1 MIPMVMKNLCVPALC
16 LALLPGLFTDALG
29 QGVQP
34 VSSKN
39 TRYQLEREVIT
50 RWGKFN
56 PKWYFILFH
65 NKYRKGP
72 DRRNMLQLAPALAF
86 VHQHREKAQAQEQAV
101 SQVYEQELAR
111 FADRS
116 LNKGYHLLYK
126 KKIDELNTALL
137 GMHAEAEQA
146 GVEAE
151 YTRAMQAERDRIN
164 ADIGIIL
171 EAYLDDAK
179 KGEQLRVY
187 IGELT
192 ALQHGFRRLIS
203 LFKTSQSL
211 ND

>member
-1 MIPMVMKNLCVPALC
+1 MKTLCVPALC
-16 LALLPGLFTDALG
+16 LALLPVLFTDALG

-34 VSSKN
+34 VNSKN
-39 TRYQLEREVIT
+39 TRYQLEREVVT

-72 DRRNMLQLAPALAF
+72 DRRNMLQLAPTMALLNQNR
-86 VHQHREKAQAQEQAV
+86 VKAQAQEEAV
-101 SQVYEQELAR
+101 SQVYEQEMFK

-137 GMHAEAEQA
+137 GMNAEAVQA
-146 GVEAE
+146 GVQAD
-151 YTRAMQAERDRIN
+151 YILAIHAERDRIN

-171 EAYLDDAK
+171 DAYLDDAK

-187 IGELT
+187 ISELT
-192 ALQHGFRRLIS
+192 ALRNDFRRLIS
-203 LFKTSQSL
+203 LFKTSQDL
-211 ND
+211 TD

>member
-1 MIPMVMKNLCVPALC
+1 MKTLCVPALC
-16 LALLPGLFTDALG
+16 LALLPVLFTDALG

-34 VSSKN
+34 VNSKN

-72 DRRNMLQLAPALAF
+72 DRRNMLQLAPTMALLNQNR
-86 VHQHREKAQAQEQAV
+86 VKAEAQEEAV
-101 SQVYEQELAR
+101 SQVFEQEMFK

-116 LNKGYHLLYK
+116 LNKGYHFLYK

-137 GMHAEAEQA
+137 GMNAEAVQA
-146 GVEAE
+146 GVQAD
-151 YTRAMQAERDRIN
+151 YILAIHAERDRIN
-164 ADIGIIL
+164 ADIKIIL
-171 EAYLDDAK
+171 DSYLDDAK

-192 ALQHGFRRLIS
+192 ALRNDFRRLIS
-203 LFKTSQSL
+203 LFKTSL
-211 ND
+211 NLTD

>member
-1 MIPMVMKNLCVPALC
+1 MKTLCVPALC
-16 LALLPGLFTDALG
+16 LALLPILFTDALG

-34 VSSKN
+34 VNSKN
-39 TRYQLEREVIT
+39 TRYQLEREVVT

-72 DRRNMLQLAPALAF
+72 DRRNMLQLAPTMALLNQNK
-86 VHQHREKAQAQEQAV
+86 VKAQAQEEAV
-101 SQVYEQELAR
+101 SQVYEQEMFK

-137 GMHAEAEQA
+137 GMNAEAVQA
-146 GVEAE
+146 GVQAD
-151 YTRAMQAERDRIN
+151 YILAIHAERDRIN

-171 EAYLDDAK
+171 DAYLDDAK

-192 ALQHGFRRLIS
+192 ALRNDFRRLIS

>member
-1 MIPMVMKNLCVPALC
+1 MNSIFVPTLC
-16 LALLPGLFTDALG
+16 LALLPILFTDALG

-34 VSSKN
+34 VNSKN
-39 TRYQLEREVIT
+39 TRYQLEREVVT

-72 DRRNMLQLAPALAF
+72 DRRNMLQLAPTMALLNQNK
-86 VHQHREKAQAQEQAV
+86 VKAQAQEEAV
-101 SQVYEQELAR
+101 SQVYEQEMFK

-126 KKIDELNTALL
+126 NRIDELNTALL
-137 GMHAEAEQA
+137 GMNAEAVQA
-146 GVEAE
+146 GVQAD
-151 YTRAMQAERDRIN
+151 YILAIHAERDRIN

-171 EAYLDDAK
+171 DAYLDDAK

-192 ALQHGFRRLIS
+192 ALRNDFRRLIS
-203 LFKTSQSL
+203 LFKTSQDL
-211 ND
+211 TD

>member
-1 MIPMVMKNLCVPALC
+1 MNSIFVPTLC
-16 LALLPGLFTDALG
+16 LALLPILFTDALG

-34 VSSKN
+34 VNSKN
-39 TRYQLEREVIT
+39 TRYQLEREVVT

-72 DRRNMLQLAPALAF
+72 DRRNMLQLAPTMALLNQNR
-86 VHQHREKAQAQEQAV
+86 VKAEAQEEAV
-101 SQVYEQELAR
+101 SQVYEQEMFK

-137 GMHAEAEQA
+137 GMNAEAVQA
-146 GVEAE
+146 GVQAD
-151 YTRAMQAERDRIN
+151 YILAIHAERDRIN
-164 ADIGIIL
+164 ADIGIL
-171 EAYLDDAK
+171 LDAYLDDAK

-192 ALQHGFRRLIS
+192 ALRNDFRRLIS
-203 LFKTSQSL
+203 LFKTSQDL
-211 ND
+211 TD

>member
-1 MIPMVMKNLCVPALC
+1 MNSIFVPALC
-16 LALLPGLFTDALG
+16 LALLPILFTDALG

-34 VSSKN
+34 VNSKN
-39 TRYQLEREVIT
+39 TRYQLEREVVT

-72 DRRNMLQLAPALAF
+72 DRRNMLQLAPTMALLSQNRVKALA
-86 VHQHREKAQAQEQAV
+86 QEEAV
-101 SQVYEQELAR
+101 SQVYEQEMFK

-137 GMHAEAEQA
+137 GMNAEAVQA
-146 GVEAE
+146 GVQAD
-151 YTRAMQAERDRIN
+151 YILAIHAERDRIN

-171 EAYLDDAK
+171 DAYLDDAK

-192 ALQHGFRRLIS
+192 ALRNDFRRLIS
-203 LFKTSQSL
+203 LFKTSQDL
-211 ND
+211 TD

>member
-1 MIPMVMKNLCVPALC
+1 MC
-16 LALLPGLFTDALG
+16 LALLPVLFTDALG

-34 VSSKN
+34 VNSKN
-39 TRYQLEREVIT
+39 TRYQLEREVVT

-72 DRRNMLQLAPALAF
+72 DRRNMLQLAPTMALLNQNR
-86 VHQHREKAQAQEQAV
+86 VKAQAQEEAV
-101 SQVYEQELAR
+101 SQVYEQEMFK

-137 GMHAEAEQA
+137 GMNAEAVQA
-146 GVEAE
+146 GVQAD
-151 YTRAMQAERDRIN
+151 YILAIHAERDRIN

-171 EAYLDDAK
+171 DAYLDDAK

-187 IGELT
+187 ISELT
-192 ALQHGFRRLIS
+192 ALRNDFRRLIS
-203 LFKTSQSL
+203 LFKTSQDL
-211 ND
+211 TD

>member
-1 MIPMVMKNLCVPALC
+1 MKTLCVPALC
-16 LALLPGLFTDALG
+16 LALLPVLFTDALG

-34 VSSKN
+34 VNSKN

-72 DRRNMLQLAPALAF
+72 DRRNMLQLAPTMALLSQNR
-86 VHQHREKAQAQEQAV
+86 VKAEAQEEAV
-101 SQVYEQELAR
+101 SQVYEQEMFK

-137 GMHAEAEQA
+137 GMNAEAVQA
-146 GVEAE
+146 GV
-151 YTRAMQAERDRIN
+151 QADYILAIHTERDRIN
-164 ADIGIIL
+164 ADIKIIL
-171 EAYLDDAK
+171 DSYLDDAK

-192 ALQHGFRRLIS
+192 ALRNDFRRLIS
-203 LFKTSQSL
+203 LFKTSQNL
-211 ND
+211 TD

>member
-1 MIPMVMKNLCVPALC
+1 MNSIFVPTLC
-16 LALLPGLFTDALG
+16 LALLPILFTDALG

-34 VSSKN
+34 VNSKN
-39 TRYQLEREVIT
+39 TRYQLEREVVT

-56 PKWYFILFH
+56 PKLYFILFH

-72 DRRNMLQLAPALAF
+72 DRRNMLQLAPTMALLS
-86 VHQHREKAQAQEQAV
+86 QNRMKAQAQEEAV
-101 SQVYEQELAR
+101 SQVYEQEMFK

-137 GMHAEAEQA
+137 GMNAEAVQA
-146 GVEAE
+146 GVQTDYILAIH
-151 YTRAMQAERDRIN
+151 AERDRIN

-171 EAYLDDAK
+171 DAYLDDAK

-192 ALQHGFRRLIS
+192 ALRNDFRRLIS
-203 LFKTSQSL
+203 LFKTSQDL
-211 ND
+211 TD

>member
-1 MIPMVMKNLCVPALC
+1 MNSIIVPTLC

-34 VSSKN
+34 VNSKN
-39 TRYQLEREVIT
+39 TRYQLEREVVT

-72 DRRNMLQLAPALAF
+72 DRRNMLQLAPTMALLNQNR
-86 VHQHREKAQAQEQAV
+86 VKAQAQEEAI
-101 SQVYEQELAR
+101 SQVYEQEMFK

-137 GMHAEAEQA
+137 GMNAEAVQA
-146 GVEAE
+146 GVQAD
-151 YTRAMQAERDRIN
+151 YILAIHAERDRIN
-164 ADIGIIL
+164 ADIEIIL
-171 EAYLDDAK
+171 DAYLDDAK

-192 ALQHGFRRLIS
+192 ALRNDFRRLIS
-203 LFKTSQSL
+203 LFKTSQDL
-211 ND
+211 TD

>member
-1 MIPMVMKNLCVPALC
+1 MKTLCVPALC
-16 LALLPGLFTDALG
+16 LALLPVLFTDALG

-34 VSSKN
+34 VNSKN
-39 TRYQLEREVIT
+39 TRYQLEREVVT

-72 DRRNMLQLAPALAF
+72 DRRNMLQLAPTMALLNQNK
-86 VHQHREKAQAQEQAV
+86 VKAQAQEEAV
-101 SQVYEQELAR
+101 SQVYEQEMFK

-137 GMHAEAEQA
+137 GMNAEAVQA
-146 GVEAE
+146 GVQAD
-151 YTRAMQAERDRIN
+151 YILAIHAERDRIN

-171 EAYLDDAK
+171 DAYLDDAK

-192 ALQHGFRRLIS
+192 ALRNYFRRLIS
-203 LFKTSQSL
+203 LFKTSQDL
-211 ND
+211 TD

>member
-1 MIPMVMKNLCVPALC
+1 MKTLCVPALC
-16 LALLPGLFTDALG
+16 LALFPVLFTDALG

-34 VSSKN
+34 VNSKN
-39 TRYQLEREVIT
+39 TRYQLEREVVT

-72 DRRNMLQLAPALAF
+72 DRRNMLQLAPTMALLSQNR
-86 VHQHREKAQAQEQAV
+86 VKAEAQEEAV
-101 SQVYEQELAR
+101 SQVYEQEMFK

-137 GMHAEAEQA
+137 GMNAEAVQA
-146 GVEAE
+146 GVQAD
-151 YTRAMQAERDRIN
+151 YILAIHAERDRIN

-171 EAYLDDAK
+171 DAYLDDAK

-192 ALQHGFRRLIS
+192 ALRNDFRRLIS
-203 LFKTSQSL
+203 LFKTSQDL
-211 ND
+211 TD

>member
-1 MIPMVMKNLCVPALC
+1 MC
-16 LALLPGLFTDALG
+16 LALLPVLFTDALG

-34 VSSKN
+34 VNSKN

-72 DRRNMLQLAPALAF
+72 DRRNMLQLAPTMALLSQNR
-86 VHQHREKAQAQEQAV
+86 VKAEAQEEAV
-101 SQVYEQELAR
+101 SQVYEQEMFK

-137 GMHAEAEQA
+137 GMNAEAVQA
-146 GVEAE
+146 GV
-151 YTRAMQAERDRIN
+151 QADYILAIHTERDRIN
-164 ADIGIIL
+164 ADIKIIL
-171 EAYLDDAK
+171 DSYLDDAK

-192 ALQHGFRRLIS
+192 ALRNDFRRLIS
-203 LFKTSQSL
+203 LFKTSQNL
-211 ND
+211 TD

>member
-1 MIPMVMKNLCVPALC
+1 MKTLCVPALC
-16 LALLPGLFTDALG
+16 LALLPVLFTDALG

-34 VSSKN
+34 VNSKN
-39 TRYQLEREVIT
+39 TRYQLEREVVT

-72 DRRNMLQLAPALAF
+72 DRRNMLQLAPTMALLSQNRVKALA
-86 VHQHREKAQAQEQAV
+86 QEEAV
-101 SQVYEQELAR
+101 SQVYEQEMFK

-126 KKIDELNTALL
+126 NRIDELNTALL
-137 GMHAEAEQA
+137 GMNAEAVQA
-146 GVEAE
+146 GVQAD
-151 YTRAMQAERDRIN
+151 YMLAIHAERDRIN

-171 EAYLDDAK
+171 DAYLDDAK

-192 ALQHGFRRLIS
+192 ALRNDFRRLIS
-203 LFKTSQSL
+203 LFKTSQDL
-211 ND
+211 TD

>member
-1 MIPMVMKNLCVPALC
+1 MKTLCVPALC
-16 LALLPGLFTDALG
+16 LALLSGLFTDALG

-34 VSSKN
+34 VNSKN
-39 TRYQLEREVIT
+39 TRYQLEREVVT
-50 RWGKFN
+50 HWGKFN

-72 DRRNMLQLAPALAF
+72 DKRNMLQLAPTMALLNQNR
-86 VHQHREKAQAQEQAV
+86 VKAEAQEEAV
-101 SQVYEQELAR
+101 SQVFEQEMFK

-137 GMHAEAEQA
+137 GMNAEAVQA
-146 GVEAE
+146 GVQSDYILAVH
-151 YTRAMQAERDRIN
+151 AERDRIN

-171 EAYLDDAK
+171 DSYLDDAT

-187 IGELT
+187 IEELT
-192 ALQHGFRRLIS
+192 VLRNDFRRLIS
-203 LFKTSQSL
+203 LFKTSQNL
-211 ND
+211 TD

>member
-1 MIPMVMKNLCVPALC
+1 MNSIFVPTLC
-16 LALLPGLFTDALG
+16 LALLPVLFTDALG

-72 DRRNMLQLAPALAF
+72 DRRNMLQLAPTMAL
-86 VHQHREKAQAQEQAV
+86 VSQNRVKAQAQEEAV
-101 SQVYEQELAR
+101 SQVYEQEMFK

-126 KKIDELNTALL
+126 KKIDELNTALWA
-137 GMHAEAEQA
+137 MNAEAVQA
-146 GVEAE
+146 GVQAA
-151 YTRAMQAERDRIN
+151 YILAIHAERDRIN
-164 ADIGIIL
+164 ADIGIVL
-171 EAYLDDAK
+171 DAYLDDAK

-187 IGELT
+187 ISELT
-192 ALQHGFRRLIS
+192 ALQNDYRRLIS
-203 LFKTSQSL
+203 LFKTSQDL
-211 ND
+211 TD

>member
-1 MIPMVMKNLCVPALC
+1 MKTLCVLALC

-34 VSSKN
+34 VNSKN
-39 TRYQLEREVIT
+39 TRYQLEREVVT

-72 DRRNMLQLAPALAF
+72 DRRNMLQLAPTMALLNQNR
-86 VHQHREKAQAQEQAV
+86 VKAQAQEEAV
-101 SQVYEQELAR
+101 SQVFEQEMFK

-137 GMHAEAEQA
+137 GMNAEAVQA
-146 GVEAE
+146 GVQAD
-151 YTRAMQAERDRIN
+151 YILAIHAERDRIN

-171 EAYLDDAK
+171 DAYLDDAK
-179 KGEQLRVY
+179 KGSSCGYTSGSLRP
-187 IGELT
+187 
-192 ALQHGFRRLIS
+192 
-203 LFKTSQSL
+203 
-211 ND
+211 